1 MNKNKFKYNF
11 KNKNKYK
18 IKNKL
23 KKNPLI
29 LANLYI
35 IANLTNTIISLT
47 KPDGN
52 LLKQWSTKSLK
63 KTRFKKNTPYNVQLI
78 VYKINKYLNL
88 KKIKNLKIYLKG
100 TGLGRYNVLKNL
112 KKKNVKVKYL
122 IDKTTKPFNGC
133 RLKKQKRR

>member
-1 MNKNKFKYNF
+1 MKRQGPK
-11 KNKNKYK
+11 
-18 IKNKL
+18 

-35 IANLTNTIISLT
+35 NASLKNTIISLT
-47 KPDGN
+47 KHDGN

-78 VYKINKYLNL
+78 VYKINKYLYL
-88 KKIKNLKIYLKG
+88 KKIKKLKIYLKG

-112 KKKNVKVKYL
+112 KKKNFKVKYI
-122 IDKTTKPFNGC
+122 IDKTPKPFNGC

>member
-11 KNKNKYK
+11 RNKYK
-18 IKNKL
+18 KK

-29 LANLYI
+29 LANIHITASLK
-35 IANLTNTIISLT
+35 NTIISLT
-47 KPDGN
+47 TFNGN

-78 VYKINKYLNL
+78 VYKINKYLQL
-88 KKIKNLKIYLKG
+88 KKIKKLKIFLHG
-100 TGLGRYNVLKNL
+100 TGLGRYNVLRNL
-112 KKKNVKVKYL
+112 KQKKFKVKYL
-122 IDKTTKPFNGC
+122 LDKTTKPFNGC

>member
-11 KNKNKYK
+11 RNKYK
-18 IKNKL
+18 IRKNIKQ
-23 KKNPLI
+23 KNLLI
-29 LANLYI
+29 LANLHI
-35 IANLTNTIISLT
+35 TASLKNTIISLT
-47 KPDGN
+47 NYNGN

-78 VYKINKYLNL
+78 VYKINKYLQL
-88 KKIKNLKIYLKG
+88 KKIKKLKIFLHG

-112 KKKNVKVKYL
+112 KQKNFKVKYL
-122 IDKTTKPFNGC
+122 LDKTTKPFNGC

>member
-1 MNKNKFKYNF
+1 MNQNKFKYNF
-11 KNKNKYK
+11 KNKFNK
-18 IKNKL
+18 NL
-23 KKNPLI
+23 KKKKNSLI
-29 LANLYI
+29 LVNLHITANLK
-35 IANLTNTIISLT
+35 NTIISLT
-47 KPDGN
+47 KNNGN

-78 VYKINKYLNL
+78 VYKINKYLKL
-88 KKIKNLKIYLKG
+88 KKIKKLKVYLHG

-112 KKKNVKVKYL
+112 KKKKFKVKYL

>member
-11 KNKNKYK
+11 RNKFKK
-18 IKNKL
+18 
-23 KKNPLI
+23 KKNIKQKNLLI
-29 LANLYI
+29 LANLHI
-35 IANLTNTIISLT
+35 TASLKNTIISLT
-47 KPDGN
+47 NYKGN

-78 VYKINKYLNL
+78 VYKINKYLQL
-88 KKIKNLKIYLKG
+88 KKIKKLKVFLHG

-112 KKKNVKVKYL
+112 KKKKFKVQYL
-122 IDKTTKPFNGC
+122 LDKTTKPFNGC